1 MEREQLAYIA
11 AFVAVAQERSFTRA
25 AVRLGIT
32 QSSLSH
38 AMQRLEAQLGLRAVV
53 LSDLVETLNSEPMSA
68 QREAIRAGARPERTR
83 CVCTEW
89 FDPATRAE
97 SSLLLPSSQPSHSS
111 G

>member
-1 MEREQLAYIA
+1 MEREQLADIA

-32 QSSLSH
+32 ESSLSH
-38 AMQRLEAQLGLRAVV
+38 VMQRLGAQLGLRAVV

-68 QREAIRAGARPERTR
+68 QREAIRAGLEPSRKVRERSPCRRRASRAPSRPLA
-83 CVCTEW
+83 
-89 FDPATRAE
+89 P
-97 SSLLLPSSQPSHSS
+97 